1 MVYKW
6 VLFKTIKF
14 NCYSPVVSP
23 FTKTFYFIL
32 KYSMEGVTCKIFIV
46 QFTFIGISYDN
57 KIFPLIF
64 FYLFAIFHHIE
75 NNLFSLFQHSHK

>member
-1 MVYKW
+1 
-6 VLFKTIKF
+6 
-14 NCYSPVVSP
+14 
-23 FTKTFYFIL
+23 
-32 KYSMEGVTCKIFIV
+32 MEGVTCKIFIV

-64 FYLFAIFHHIE
+64 FYLFTIFYHIE

>member
-1 MVYKW
+1 M
-6 VLFKTIKF
+6 
-14 NCYSPVVSP
+14 YSPAFHLLLKRSIS
-23 FTKTFYFIL
+23 YL
-32 KYSMEGVTCKIFIV
+32 KYSMEGITCKIFIV